1 MAFIQMNFY
10 SDALK
15 FSTDINII
23 LPTPSD
29 LDAKGGAPYF
39 LEGAKYQL
47 LYLLHGTYADH
58 HDWTRLSSIERYAQE
73 KRLMVVLPSGENS
86 FWQDMYIGPHY
97 FTYLTEELP
106 RFIRTIFP
114 VSTAREDTFIGGL
127 SMGAM
132 GALNAA
138 VRCPEKYG
146 AAICLSGGMAAFG
159 PLAKTEQEW
168 AAGPWP
174 VKAILPPPYDG
185 KGTGLDDIPIIEG
198 LAASGKEIPR
208 LYFAVGRE
216 DFIYES
222 VEKTRAFLDKA
233 GVAYTYEE
241 GPGAHNWAFWDA
253 YIQRGLDWLGLRGDT
268 IRP

>member
-15 FSTDINII
+15 FSTDVNII

-29 LDAKGGAPYF
+29 VDAKGGEPYF
-39 LEGAKYQL
+39 EEGAKYQV

-73 KRLMVVLPSGENS
+73 AKVMVVLPSGENS
-86 FWQDMYIGPHY
+86 FWQDMYIGPNY
-97 FTYLTEELP
+97 FTYITEELP

-127 SMGAM
+127 SMGAF

-138 VRCPEKYG
+138 VRCPEKYA
-146 AAICLSGGMAAFG
+146 AAICLSGGMSAFRSL
-159 PLAKTEQEW
+159 PATEEEL

-174 VKAILPPPYDG
+174 FKAILPPPYDG
-185 KGTGLDDIPIIEG
+185 KGTGMDDIPIIQK
-198 LAASGKEIPR
+198 LAASGQPVPR
-208 LYFAVGRE
+208 LYFAVGTE
-216 DFIYES
+216 DFVYGN
-222 VEKTRAFLDKA
+222 VVKTRAFLDEV
-233 GVAYTYEE
+233 GIPYTYEE
-241 GPGAHNWAFWDA
+241 GPGVHNWTFWDE
-253 YIQRGLDWLGLRGDT
+253 YIQHGLKWLGLRGT
-268 IRP
+268 TLR